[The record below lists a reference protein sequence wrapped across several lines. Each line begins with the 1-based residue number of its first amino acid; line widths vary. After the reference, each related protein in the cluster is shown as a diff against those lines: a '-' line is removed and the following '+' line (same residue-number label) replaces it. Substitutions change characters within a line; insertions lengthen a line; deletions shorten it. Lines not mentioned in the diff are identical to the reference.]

1 MLFDLRGRGRRRTV
15 QIIYGGLALLIG
27 FGLIGLGVGGG
38 FGSGG
43 ILSGLTGEEGSSSA
57 SFAAQV
63 QKYEKLVH
71 KNPSDVYA
79 WEQLTLARMHEAGG
93 EAYVTRTGVTSKG
106 KELYRQID
114 QSWNHYLA
122 LNPPTPSI
130 PLAKEVVTVF
140 GEEGLNEPAEAVKAL
155 QLIVAAEPTNAAYY
169 RFLAEYAYKAH
180 NTRIGDLAAEKAV
193 ALAPASERK
202 ELKTELAEVK
212 KNPTGSASSSATGS
226 GSATVTGNSGST
238 TGTAGTSGS
247 GTVTIGGKTYP
258 IKVGSG
264 SSTGGASGSS
274 GSSGSSGASTSPATK

>member
-15 QIIYGGLALLIG
+15 QVLYAGLALLIG

-43 ILSGLTGEEGSSSA
+43 ILSGLTGEEGGGSA
-57 SFAAQV
+57 SFAAQI
-63 QKYEKLVH
+63 QKYEKLIH
-71 KNPSDVYA
+71 KNPNDVHA
-79 WEQLTLARMHEAGG
+79 WEQLTLAQLHEAGG

-106 KELYRQID
+106 KELYRQIAG
-114 QSWNHYLA
+114 SWNRYLA
-122 LNPPTPSI
+122 LKPSNPSI

-140 GEEGLNEPAEAVKAL
+140 GEEGLNEPAEAVKVL
-155 QLIVAAEPTNAAYY
+155 QTILAAEPKNATYY

-180 NTRIGDLAAEKAV
+180 NTRIGDLASEKAV

-202 ELKTELAEVK
+202 QLKTALAEVK
-212 KNPTGSASSSATGS
+212 KNSSAPGS
-226 GSATVTGNSGST
+226 GSATVTKSP
-238 TGTAGTSGS
+238 TGAESGS

-264 SSTGGASGSS
+264 GSSTGT
-274 GSSGSSGASTSPATK
+274 STSTTRK